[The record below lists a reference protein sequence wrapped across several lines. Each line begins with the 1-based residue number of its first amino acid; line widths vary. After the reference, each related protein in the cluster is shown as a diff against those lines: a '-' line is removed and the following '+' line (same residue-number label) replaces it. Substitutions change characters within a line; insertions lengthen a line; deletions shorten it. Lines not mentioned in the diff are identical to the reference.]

1 MNNAIIRSEKLTRI
15 YDKGFRTLA
24 LQEVDLQIPRGSI
37 TCIMG
42 PSGHGKSTLLHL
54 LGGLDRPS
62 SGKVFLDDI
71 ELTAIT
77 ADRLAEIRSRKIGF
91 VFQFFNLLPVLT
103 ALENVQVAMMLAG
116 TGKKEQAE
124 RATELLKLV
133 GLADKLQAKP
143 NQLSGGQR
151 QRVAIARALANDPE
165 ILLMDEP
172 SGNLDSRS
180 EEELLEQIGKVNERG
195 KTVVIV
201 THSETVAAMAQQIV
215 SIRDGRLVSGGANR
229 AERPGGKSL

>member
-1 MNNAIIRSEKLTRI
+1 MNDSIIRTEKLSKI
-15 YDKGFRTLA
+15 YDTGYRTVA
-24 LQEVDLQIPRGSI
+24 LQDVDLQIPNGSLS
-37 TCIMG
+37 CIMG

-54 LGGLDRPS
+54 IGGLDRPT
-62 SGKVFLDDI
+62 SGKVYLDDV
-71 ELTAIT
+71 ELTSVDAN
-77 ADRLAEIRSRKIGF
+77 RLAEIRSRKMGF

-103 ALENVQVAMMLAG
+103 SLENVQVAMMLAG
-116 TGKKEQAE
+116 IGKKEQEE

-133 GLADKLQAKP
+133 GLEDKLQAKP

-151 QRVAIARALANDPE
+151 QRVAIARAMANDPD

-180 EEELLEQIGKVNERG
+180 EGELLEQIGKVNDQG

-201 THSETVAAMAQQIV
+201 THSETVAAMAQKTFC
-215 SIRDGRLVSGGANR
+215 IRDGELAVD
-229 AERPGGKSL
+229 

>member
-1 MNNAIIRSEKLTRI
+1 MSNAIIRTEKLSKI
-15 YDKGFRTLA
+15 YDTGYRTVA
-24 LQEVDLQIPRGSI
+24 LQEVGLEIPQGSLS
-37 TCIMG
+37 CIMG

-54 LGGLDRPS
+54 IGGLDRPT
-62 SGKVFLDDI
+62 SGKVYLDDV
-71 ELTAIT
+71 ELTSVDAN
-77 ADRLAEIRSRKIGF
+77 RLAEIRSRKIGF

-116 TGKKEQAE
+116 ISKKEQEE
-124 RATELLKLV
+124 RAAELLKLV

-180 EEELLEQIGKVNERG
+180 EEELLEHIRKINDQG

-201 THSETVAAMAQQIV
+201 THSETVAAMAQQTFC
-215 SIRDGRLVSGGANR
+215 IRDGQLAVD
-229 AERPGGKSL
+229 

>member
-1 MNNAIIRSEKLTRI
+1 MNNPIIRTEKLSKI
-15 YDKGFRTLA
+15 YDSGFRTVA
-24 LQEVDLQIPRGSI
+24 LQDVDLQIPKGSLS
-37 TCIMG
+37 CIMG

-54 LGGLDRPS
+54 IGGLDRPT
-62 SGKVFLDDI
+62 SGKVYLDDM
-71 ELTAIT
+71 ELTSVA
-77 ADRLAEIRSRKIGF
+77 ADRLAEIRSRKMGF

-116 TGKKEQAE
+116 ITKKEQEE
-124 RATELLKLV
+124 RATELLNLV
-133 GLADKLQAKP
+133 GLEDKLQSKP

-180 EEELLEQIGKVNERG
+180 EEELLEQIAKVNGQG

-201 THSETVAAMAQQIV
+201 THSETVAAMAQETYC
-215 SIRDGRLVSGGANR
+215 IRDGELASN
-229 AERPGGKSL
+229 

>member
-1 MNNAIIRSEKLTRI
+1 MNSVIIRTEKLSKI
-15 YDKGFRTLA
+15 YDTGFRTVA
-24 LQEVDLQIPRGSI
+24 LQDVDLQIPKGSLS
-37 TCIMG
+37 CIMG

-54 LGGLDRPS
+54 IGGLDRPT
-62 SGKVFLDDI
+62 SGNVYLDDV
-71 ELTAIT
+71 ELTSVA
-77 ADRLAEIRSRKIGF
+77 ANRLAEIRSRKIGF

-116 TGKKEQAE
+116 ISKKEQQE

-133 GLADKLQAKP
+133 GLEDKLQAKP

-151 QRVAIARALANDPE
+151 QRVAIARALANDPD

-180 EEELLEQIGKVNERG
+180 EGELLEQIGKVNEQG
-195 KTVVIV
+195 KTIVIV
-201 THSETVAAMAQQIV
+201 THSETVAALAQQI
-215 SIRDGRLVSGGANR
+215 IYIHDGRLVSDQGNR
-229 AERPGGKSL
+229 EQLKMGETV